1 MRVRWLILAVAALAV
16 GVTLLLLALDVGRWQ
31 SRLARGDLRFRAVP
45 TRANLWHSDELVPFH
60 AARRLLQVDDDLT
73 YRETLQSF
81 WLARPHA
88 SPFAGT
94 NLDTLRSEAMVS
106 LARYVRT
113 ANEPQRRSQA
123 ANLLG
128 VMGLALATT
137 DDPGQRL
144 RFLLFASKAFRGAL
158 TVDSGNEDAKFNLEL
173 TLRLL
178 RRQPTGTASGSAHGI
193 GRAGGAALAPPGSG
207 Y

>member
-1 MRVRWLILAVAALAV
+1 MRLRWLAAAVAALAV
-16 GVTLLLLALDVGRWQ
+16 AVTVLLLAVDLGRWQ
-31 SRLARGDLRFRAVP
+31 NALARGDLRFKSVP
-45 TRANLWHSDELVPFH
+45 TRADLWHPSELVPFH
-60 AARRLLQVDDDLT
+60 AARRLLQLDDDIT

-88 SPFAGT
+88 SPFSGT
-94 NLDTLRSEAMVS
+94 NLDALRSEAMVN
-106 LARYVRT
+106 LARFVRT
-113 ANEPQRRSQA
+113 SHEPRRRAQA

-144 RFLLFASKAFRGAL
+144 RFLLFASQAFRGAL
-158 TVDSGNEDAKFNLEL
+158 TVDQGNEDAKFNLEL

-178 RRQPTGTASGSAHGI
+178 RQQPTGAPSGSAHGL
-193 GRAGGAALAPPGSG
+193 GRAGGAALAKPGSG

>member
-1 MRVRWLILAVAALAV
+1 MRVRWLIAAVAALAV
-16 GVTLLLLALDVGRWQ
+16 AVLALLLALDVGRWQ
-31 SRLARGDLRFRAVP
+31 SRLARDDLRFKDVR
-45 TRANLWHSDELVPFH
+45 TRADLWRPHELVPFH
-60 AARRLLQVDDDLT
+60 AARRLLQVGDDLT
-73 YRETLQSF
+73 YRDTLRSF

-94 NLDTLRSEAMVS
+94 NLDSLRSEAMVS
-106 LARYVRT
+106 LARYVR
-113 ANEPQRRSQA
+113 ASNEPHRRGQA

-144 RFLLFASKAFRGAL
+144 RFLLFASNAFRGAL
-158 TVDSGNEDAKFNLEL
+158 TVDPANEDAKFNLEL

-178 RRQPTGTASGSAHGI
+178 RQQPTGAPSGSAQGL
-193 GRAGGAALAPPGSG
+193 GRAGGAALAQPGSG